1 MGYQDLSWQHLAW
14 IDLVCFKIEVL
25 GMMLSVVAGVGS
37 IPEFIKSVKLKYKWT
52 FHNNVESGVGCDTI
66 ILVIYV

>member
-1 MGYQDLSWQHLAW
+1 
-14 IDLVCFKIEVL
+14 
-25 GMMLSVVAGVGS
+25 MMLSVVAGVGS